1 MAVSNDLLT
10 DQRVMRHVGALRE
23 AGYEVTTVCRTDLPV
38 RWQRGWRFYAAFNW
52 RLWRR
57 LKCEVRSGKC
67 EVRSEKWEVRS
78 VKCEVSGDATQSSVS
93 QKNTEHSTQNT
104 EIIVWA
110 NDTDTLLGCWMAA
123 RGRCRLVMDAHELF
137 PEVPEIQD
145 KPLVKWVWRTIE
157 RWLMPKCDALLTVSQ
172 GIADYYKDR
181 YGVEMTVV
189 RNLSSYELGVR
200 SYELGVRSY
209 ESGEKVLLYA
219 GKVNV
224 GRGVDWAIDAL
235 ELLPGCRLVVAG
247 DGDLLEAMKAYAA
260 EKAWA
265 DRVVFTGRLMPE
277 EMAALEAKADVG
289 LVMLEDKGLSYHYAL
304 PNRVGAFV
312 QAGVPMVVSDLPEM
326 ARVVRT
332 YGVGEVIDE
341 LGVKSY
347 ELRVK
352 ALAEAVERVLARE
365 WKDEDFAAARE
376 DMDWNK
382 EKQKLINIAVSCKV

>member
-10 DQRVMRHVGALRE
+10 DQRVMRHIGALRE
-23 AGYEVTTVCRTDLPV
+23 VGYEVTTVCRTDLPV

-57 LKCEVRSGKC
+57 LRC
-67 EVRSEKWEVRS
+67 EVRS
-78 VKCEVSGDATQSSVS
+78 VKCEVGGDATQSGVS

-110 NDTDTLLGCWMAA
+110 NDTDTLLGCWLAA

-137 PEVPEIQD
+137 PEVPEIHD

-260 EKAWA
+260 KKAWA

-277 EMAALEAKADVG
+277 ELTALEAKADVG

-332 YGVGEVIDE
+332 FGVGAVIE
-341 LGVKSY
+341 GVKGS
-347 ELRVK
+347 ENGVKGSERTNAK

-382 EKQKLINIAVSCKV
+382 EKKKLIELCFTTFC

>member
-57 LKCEVRSGKC
+57 LRWEVRSVKCEVRSGKC
-67 EVRSEKWEVRS
+67 EVG
-78 VKCEVSGDATQSSVS
+78 GDATQSGVS
-93 QKNTEHSTQNT
+93 RQNT

-110 NDTDTLLGCWMAA
+110 NDTDTLLGCWLAA

-209 ESGEKVLLYA
+209 ELRDEGYGLGEKVLLYA

-235 ELLPGCRLVVAG
+235 EWLPGCRLVVAG

-260 EKAWA
+260 GKPWA
-265 DRVVFTGRLMPE
+265 DRVTFTGRLMPE
-277 EMAALEAKADVG
+277 ELTALEAKADVG

-352 ALAEAVERVLARE
+352 SYELRVRALAEAVERVLARE